1 MSRRTRAV
9 GTALATALTAVILLL
24 LTTTPLGCAAGV
36 CDAEEDFYPT
46 LHNHYKYNF
55 TDPSGSKTDVIVSLL
70 FWTKKSKYFQNGYYV
85 SLDYYRTVSCADG
98 TDKDVYD
105 YSIYDTNLPSPRVDP
120 EEWNPWNPICYI
132 LPRICNEEVEIGM
145 QAPQN
150 IQLNT
155 WYYIRVDFT
164 VKSIDN
170 YAMRIEPEVEPATT
184 ITPPP
189 WEEWCLLACY
199 DTKAGSG
206 GW

>member
-1 MSRRTRAV
+1 MPRRRR
-9 GTALATALTAVILLL
+9 
-24 LTTTPLGCAAGV
+24 
-36 CDAEEDFYPT
+36 YPT

-55 TDPSGSKTDVIVSLL
+55 TDPSGSKTVIVSLL

-132 LPRICNEEVEIGM
+132 LPRICNEEVEIGT

-155 WYYIRVDFT
+155 CI
-164 VKSIDN
+164 I
-170 YAMRIEPEVEPATT
+170 
-184 ITPPP
+184 
-189 WEEWCLLACY
+189 
-199 DTKAGSG
+199 
-206 GW
+206 